1 MCRVLSNVRRIRF
14 SYISSSVPKSR
25 TLYRERRVGCNLRI
39 LRPHRARGSIHVA
52 HYRRR
57 LDVCLTTDRVPV
69 VVSVSI
75 LARAIF
81 LFSPLYSALTHGA
94 NAFLKSPQP
103 FGDDATCDEF
113 ARGSLGMRRCFFGCA
128 TERGIPFPSPPIFL
142 SSRQAGRQ
150 AGRRDAPEAEE
161 KPRKISRGSR
171 RGAQLAVRAVIPT
184 RVRGENS
191 RELPRVFLLRM
202 RGCLPPSF
210 PFFPSVPPLRRASRV
225 FLRDFRD
232 TRIQEIDVLF
242 LRTRRE
248 DGAIARTYLRQ
259 TSRK

>member
-52 HYRRR
+52 HYRRH

-150 AGRRDAPEAEE
+150 ERRPRGGRKAEE
-161 KPRKISRGSR
+161 NIARLA

>member
-128 TERGIPFPSPPIFL
+128 TERGIPFPSPPHFPFEP
-142 SSRQAGRQ
+142 AGRQ
-150 AGRRDAPEAEE
+150 AGRRDALEAEE

-171 RGAQLAVRAVIPT
+171 EARNLRCAQ
-184 RVRGENS
+184 
-191 RELPRVFLLRM
+191 
-202 RGCLPPSF
+202 
-210 PFFPSVPPLRRASRV
+210 
-225 FLRDFRD
+225 
-232 TRIQEIDVLF
+232 
-242 LRTRRE
+242 
-248 DGAIARTYLRQ
+248 
-259 TSRK
+259 